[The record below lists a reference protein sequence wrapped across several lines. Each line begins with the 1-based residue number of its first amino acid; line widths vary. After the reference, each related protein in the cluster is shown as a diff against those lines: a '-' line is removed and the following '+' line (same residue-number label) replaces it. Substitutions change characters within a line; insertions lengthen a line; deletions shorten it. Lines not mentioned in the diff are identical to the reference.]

1 LAPTFLSFLKANFMA
16 KNRKTSPDDPQ
27 HQGTRKANYKNV
39 ETSVNNP
46 ASFDDSYESKAEH
59 EITRE
64 ESRTEKEQ
72 RSGKKGRAINR

>member
-1 LAPTFLSFLKANFMA
+1 MAN
-16 KNRKTSPDDPQ
+16 NRKTSPDDPQ

-46 ASFDDSYESKAEH
+46 ASFNDSYESKAEH

-64 ESRTEKEQ
+64 DLGLKKTTVRKE
-72 RSGKKGRAINR
+72 RKSH

>member
-1 LAPTFLSFLKANFMA
+1 MAN
-16 KNRKTSPDDPQ
+16 NRKTSPDDPQ

-64 ESRTEKEQ
+64 ESRTEKDNGQE
-72 RSGKKGRAINR
+72 RKEEPLIADDFVNKTCTINIA

>member
-1 LAPTFLSFLKANFMA
+1 MA

-46 ASFDDSYESKAEH
+46 ASFDDSYESNAEH

-72 RSGKKGRAINR
+72 RSGKKEALIADDFVNKTCTINIA